1 MKILLAGRQ
10 RGKTKRLIKES
21 ANTGATIVTATL
33 AMRVYTEQMALEMN
47 VDIPKPISAR
57 EFAKRISEST
67 TTDERFLIDELQ
79 SVLSVL
85 GVVLATADID
95 SADILE

>member
-10 RGKTKRLIKES
+10 HGKTTRLIKES
-21 ANTGATIVTATL
+21 AKTGATIVTATL
-33 AMRVYTEQMALEMN
+33 AMRTYVEKMAIEMN
-47 VDIPKPISAR
+47 EDIPTPITAK
-57 EFAKRISEST
+57 EFAKRAYENI

-85 GVVLATADID
+85 GVDLATADID
-95 SADILE
+95 SADVLE